1 MRAIALPVRFRLG
14 RRQEAVRPA
23 AAEKMLAAPVA
34 APVVKAGT
42 RPYSDPITVSQVTAY
57 QLAAV
62 SEFFVAQPR
71 FEAAP
76 HRAPETA
83 PMAKL
88 PANVKVPP
96 PPPAPAGTP
105 APARHAM
112 AAAEVADL
120 RLLQRVHG
128 AMERKW
134 RAESFI
140 ADKRELPCF
149 AATTR
154 VMGWQGLHMPPQPAG
169 WRRWSTGPWAARE
182 QELADAAYMTARSQ
196 VLGELSDIRARVDD
210 SLQAAGGAA

>member
-1 MRAIALPVRFRLG
+1 MRVIALPARFRLG

-23 AAEKMLAAPVA
+23 VAEKMLAAPVV
-34 APVVKAGT
+34 APVMKAGA
-42 RPYSDPITVSQVTAY
+42 RPYSDPIAADQVTAY
-57 QLAAV
+57 RIAALA
-62 SEFFVAQPR
+62 EFYIPR
-71 FEAAP
+71 PGFEP
-76 HRAPETA
+76 SPGKAPETA

-96 PPPAPAGTP
+96 PPPAPAGVP
-105 APARHAM
+105 VPARHAM

-154 VMGWQGLHMPPQPAG
+154 VMGWQGLHMPPQPAS

-182 QELADAAYMTARSQ
+182 QELADAAYMSARTQ

-210 SLQAAGGAA
+210 SLHAAGGAA